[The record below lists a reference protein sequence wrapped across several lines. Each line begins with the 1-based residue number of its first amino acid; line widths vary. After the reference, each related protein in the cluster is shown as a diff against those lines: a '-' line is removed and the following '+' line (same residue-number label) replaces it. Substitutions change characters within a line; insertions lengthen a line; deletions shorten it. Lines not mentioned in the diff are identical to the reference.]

1 MHQQVAAQ
9 AFEPLLAGFGADQ
22 EGQVGAVPGG
32 DQLGGDRTAE
42 KAGGPRQQDAFA
54 GIDSGD
60 LLTVGMHVHV
70 FPLREVSRP
79 RLDARVVA
87 PQLMRGC
94 LKEPLMALEPAKEA
108 GHLPRRCRQ
117 VLLVGQAGGLQRLE
131 VVVRRGQPVQADRR
145 RQRIARHRLAVAQ
158 GVALALD
165 DQGRRAQPG
174 EVRDPRLLRLPAA

>member
-108 GHLPRRCRQ
+108 GHLR
-117 VLLVGQAGGLQRLE
+117 
-131 VVVRRGQPVQADRR
+131 
-145 RQRIARHRLAVAQ
+145 AVAARCCSWVRPEAFSGLRSWSAAASQ
-158 GVALALD
+158 C
-165 DQGRRAQPG
+165 RRIVGAS
-174 EVRDPRLLRLPAA
+174 A

>member
-70 FPLREVSRP
+70 FPSEKS
-79 RLDARVVA
+79 VA
-87 PQLMRGC
+87 HASMRGW
-94 LKEPLMALEPAKEA
+94 L
-108 GHLPRRCRQ
+108 RRS
-117 VLLVGQAGGLQRLE
+117 L
-131 VVVRRGQPVQADRR
+131 
-145 RQRIARHRLAVAQ
+145 
-158 GVALALD
+158 
-165 DQGRRAQPG
+165 
-174 EVRDPRLLRLPAA
+174 